1 MKTLESKHQVI
12 RNIIQAE
19 GKSGTKMKTHKQI
32 TVTSRLK
39 MRSILSRTWNYGA
52 VSIQSQGERRLGG
65 CMTSLRLTL
74 IYKTILNKNGYLC
87 LKESNQGM
95 QKLPHLANIS
105 RDKRSKR
112 PTCAPPILSAC
123 RHTDIWVCHVFSLRH
138 LKLIFAENEK
148 VNWLLILHGKAH
160 LFQERRKECTKLLLS
175 WCIYTI
181 KQHILHNQNFCFLVT
196 INKAVEHEKIHIH
209 ITQVYTDF
217 IHLAIWSLFFPKAHF
232 SWKPLETRVCLT
244 HIENYVTKMREQ
256 AYA

>member
-1 MKTLESKHQVI
+1 
-12 RNIIQAE
+12 
-19 GKSGTKMKTHKQI
+19 
-32 TVTSRLK
+32 

-175 WCIYTI
+175 WCIYMI